1 MDAAAPAAVAD
12 MFAEEMAEELAPLG
26 AFGGV
31 AGLAPGLAGAAAG
44 GLADAWDDVEGYYTA
59 RVGEVLDGRYEVF
72 ATHGRGVFSTVLRA
86 RCLGGGED
94 GEVALKV
101 IRANETMAKAAQQ
114 EVVILRKLAD
124 TDPEGRRHCVRLLR
138 CFAHRGHTVLVFESL
153 AHSLRQVLR
162 KYGRGVG
169 LSLQAVQAYGAQ
181 LLVAL
186 KHLRNCGVLHADIK
200 PDNVLVTAR
209 ANVLKLADFGSAMF
223 DGDNAITPYL
233 ASRFYRAPEVIL
245 GLPYSHPL
253 DMWALGCVLFELA
266 TGAMAFPGR
275 SNSEM
280 LALHLAVKGPFP
292 KKMVR
297 RAAFAPRHF
306 DAEGTF
312 GLLEPDP
319 VTGREARRLVRDTAP
334 TRDILRELEGA
345 GREGSAGERRRLA
358 HLADLLQQ
366 MWVLDPQHRI
376 TVAQALSH
384 PFIKEPEASGLKG
397 LQPGPAAARA
407 AREAGADE

>member
-1 MDAAAPAAVAD
+1 
-12 MFAEEMAEELAPLG
+12 MFAEVMAEELAPSD
-26 AFGGV
+26 AFGGG
-31 AGLAPGLAGAAAG
+31 AGLAPGTAGGAAAG
-44 GLADAWDDVEGYYTA
+44 GLADAWDDAEGYYTA

-86 RCLGGGED
+86 RCGGGE

-114 EVVILRKLAD
+114 EMVILKKLAD

-138 CFAHRGHTVLVFESL
+138 AFTHRGHTVLVFESL

-169 LSLQAVQAYGAQ
+169 LSLRAVQAYGAQ

-223 DGDNAITPYL
+223 DGGNAITPYL

-266 TGAMAFPGR
+266 TGSMAFPGR

-312 GLLEPDP
+312 GLLEADP
-319 VTGREARRLVRDTAP
+319 LTGREVRRLVREVGP
-334 TRDILRELEGA
+334 TRDLLRELEGV
-345 GREGSAGERRRLA
+345 GRDGSVGERRRVA
-358 HLADLLQQ
+358 HLADLLQA

-384 PFIKEPEASGLKG
+384 PFIKEPESGGLKG
-397 LQPGPAAARA
+397 LEPGPAAMRA
-407 AREAGADE
+407 VTGGDE